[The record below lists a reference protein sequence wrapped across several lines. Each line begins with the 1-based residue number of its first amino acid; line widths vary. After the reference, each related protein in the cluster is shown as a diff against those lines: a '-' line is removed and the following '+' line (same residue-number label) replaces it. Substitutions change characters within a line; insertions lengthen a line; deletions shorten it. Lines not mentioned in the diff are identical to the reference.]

1 MIKLFRKVRQN
12 LLTEN
17 KFSKY
22 LLYAIGEIVL
32 VVIGILIALTI
43 NNSNQNRINK
53 EKEQTYLHG
62 LFNEFQ
68 TSKKKLEELI
78 LVNKNNY
85 NGAKKII
92 DYCSDNNN
100 SCTEN
105 EFSELLFNTFSFDVS
120 FNPNNSLLTE
130 MINSGSLKDISNNQ
144 LRIYLTN
151 WIATLEDIAKQEYEL
166 GIQREK
172 VIDTFRKNNYSIR
185 TIFDQAG
192 VSENFSLSETTR
204 TISNLEL
211 LNSLE
216 FENNVLIFILT
227 CYATETSHYL
237 PLMEDINTI
246 LSLIENELKK

>member
-92 DYCSDNNN
+92 DYCSENNN
-100 SCTEN
+100 SFTEN